1 MAKDQYKLPGAKLS
15 SAGCKGCGKRPLS
28 SFDWMADLS
37 RDVQENRYIEVQ
49 FKNTRK
55 LIFTNPLH
63 LELHK
68 DDLVAVEGVPGF
80 DVGVVTLTGTLA
92 ALRYRRM
99 NESAR
104 EQVRQI
110 FRLATPNDLERW
122 EEAKQRE
129 HSTMIRARQI
139 AEELGLE
146 MKIGDV
152 EYQGDGTKAIFYYIA
167 DNRVDFRKLIR
178 VLAETFHVRIEM
190 KQIGARQEAG
200 RIGGIGPCGRP
211 LCCAQW
217 MTSFKSVNTTA
228 ARFQELTLNPEKLTG
243 QCAKLK
249 CCTNFEVNTYL
260 EAQKKMPQKSILLST
275 SAGQYKFVKWD
286 LLRLELTYAPEGGSL
301 SESVTLPLR
310 RVREIIDM
318 NRRGEKPE
326 MLLEETPTQPSVVTD
341 ILEANSLT
349 RFDNDKRKTR
359 KKRSNNNKAKNTQ
372 PQAAPQEAPKENE
385 TAPVTEGSGT
395 NERGNQPKRRNGGKH
410 THRPH
415 PKAQN
420 NTPDDTPQQEK
431 NPRHQGRRSEKK
443 GTEKTSEQ

>member
-1 MAKDQYKLPGAKLS
+1 MAKDHYKLPGAKLS
-15 SAGCKGCGKRPLS
+15 ADGCKGCGKRPLS

-37 RDVQENRYIEVQ
+37 KDVQDNRYIEVQ

-55 LIFTNPLH
+55 VVFTNPLN

-68 DDLVAVEGVPGF
+68 DDIVAVEGSPGF
-80 DVGVVTLTGTLA
+80 DVGSVTLTGTLA

-99 NESAR
+99 SENAR

-110 FRLATPNDLERW
+110 FRLATPNDIERW

-129 HSTMIRARQI
+129 HTTMIKARQI
-139 AEELGLE
+139 AEELGLD

-152 EYQGDGTKAIFYYIA
+152 EYQGDGSKAIFYYIA
-167 DNRVDFRKLIR
+167 DSRVDFRKLIR

-217 MTSFKSVNTTA
+217 MTTFKSVNTTA

-260 EAQKKMPQKSILLST
+260 EAQKKMPPKNIVLST
-275 SAGQYKFVKWD
+275 QTENYRFVKWD
-286 LLRLELTYAPEGGSL
+286 LLRLELTYVPEGGNL
-301 SESVTLPLR
+301 SNSVTLSLR
-310 RVREIIDM
+310 RVREIIEM
-318 NRRGEKPE
+318 NKRGEKPE
-326 MLLEETPTQPSVVTD
+326 VLLEEVTAPTNVVTD
-341 ILEANSLT
+341 ILEANSIT
-349 RFDNDKRKTR
+349 RFDGDKRRSR
-359 KKRSNNNKAKNTQ
+359 KKRLNNKPREGVAQT
-372 PQAAPQEAPKENE
+372 ASEAPKEVEEKASAEPSSSEERPQQSRRRNNSPRNAHRTHHKGSN
-385 TAPVTEGSGT
+385 TAPNEG
-395 NERGNQPKRRNGGKH
+395 NP
-410 THRPH
+410 
-415 PKAQN
+415 
-420 NTPDDTPQQEK
+420 QEK
-431 NPRHQGRRSEKK
+431 APRHQGRRGEKK
-443 GTEKTSEQ
+443 ITEKPNEQ

>member
-1 MAKDQYKLPGAKLS
+1 MAKDHYKLPGAKLS
-15 SAGCKGCGKRPLS
+15 ADGCKGCGKRPLS

-37 RDVQENRYIEVQ
+37 KDVQDNRYIEVQ

-55 LIFTNPLH
+55 VVFTNPLN

-68 DDLVAVEGVPGF
+68 DDIVAVEGAPGF
-80 DVGVVTLTGTLA
+80 DVGSVTLTGTLA

-99 NESAR
+99 SENAR

-110 FRLATPNDLERW
+110 FRLATPNDIERW

-129 HSTMIRARQI
+129 HTTMIKARQI
-139 AEELGLE
+139 AEELGLD

-152 EYQGDGTKAIFYYIA
+152 EYQGDGSKAIFYYIA
-167 DNRVDFRKLIR
+167 DSRVDFRKLIR

-249 CCTNFEVNTYL
+249 CCTNFEVNTYI
-260 EAQKKMPQKSILLST
+260 EAQKKMPSKNIVLATQT
-275 SAGQYKFVKWD
+275 DNYKFVKWD
-286 LLRLELTYAPEGGSL
+286 LLRSQLTYVPEEGNL
-301 SESVTLPLR
+301 SNSVTLSLR
-310 RVREIIDM
+310 RVREVIEM
-318 NRRGEKPE
+318 NKRGEKPE
-326 MLLEETPTQPSVVTD
+326 ALLEEVATPTNGVTD

-349 RFDNDKRKTR
+349 RFDNDKRRGR
-359 KKRSNNNKAKNTQ
+359 KKRPSGKSKEVAG
-372 PQAAPQEAPKENE
+372 QATAE
-385 TAPVTEGSGT
+385 TAKEAEQKTTIDHPSQSEKP
-395 NERGNQPKRRNGGKH
+395 QPNRRRNNPRNA
-410 THRPH
+410 HRAH
-415 PKAQN
+415 NRSAN
-420 NTPDDTPQQEK
+420 SENHEAGSQEK
-431 NPRHQGRRSEKK
+431 NSRPQGKRGEKRNA
-443 GTEKTSEQ
+443 EKPNE